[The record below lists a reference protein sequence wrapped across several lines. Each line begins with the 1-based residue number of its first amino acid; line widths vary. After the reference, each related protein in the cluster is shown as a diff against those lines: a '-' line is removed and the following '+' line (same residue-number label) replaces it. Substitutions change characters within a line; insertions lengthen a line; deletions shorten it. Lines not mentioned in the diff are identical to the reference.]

1 MEYGVKNSYIHSI
14 LIDQILDSIL
24 IDQILI
30 DQIIL
35 IEKKKY
41 LFSYCKKTRAT
52 YLSLKVKRRS
62 VQWKIT
68 ANS

>member
-35 IEKKKY
+35 IEKKI
-41 LFSYCKKTRAT
+41 LVF
-52 YLSLKVKRRS
+52 LL
-62 VQWKIT
+62 
-68 ANS
+68 

>member
-35 IEKKKY
+35 IEKKNTCFLIVRKQG
-41 LFSYCKKTRAT
+41 LHT
-52 YLSLKVKRRS
+52 
-62 VQWKIT
+62 
-68 ANS
+68 

>member
-35 IEKKKY
+35 IEKKY

-52 YLSLKVKRRS
+52 YLSLNVKRRS